1 MNLSITGA
9 RLELGRV
16 LTQQSAGRRGGHVH
30 VNLSGQQANTL
41 LHDGQAW
48 KDFSRAALGATRRA
62 IRAARAAD
70 ATFLV
75 HTSFAFV
82 DAVERG
88 AKVDEPL
95 RPGKTC
101 YSTDGHATAFEEF
114 MDAFAHRIGRPN
126 PMHLPLL
133 SPLLA
138 RLIIR
143 EEHMQQTAL
152 AMPHRAPLPRVPGWR
167 PRFPDYRTGLDQVV
181 ENLPCTP
188 SKTRTSPAS
197 PTKRRNT

>member
-1 MNLSITGA
+1 MNLSITGV
-9 RLELGRV
+9 RIELDRV
-16 LTQQSAGRRGGHVH
+16 LAQQPIGRRGGRVH

-143 EEHMQQTAL
+143 EEHMQRIAL
-152 AMPHRAPLPRVPGWR
+152 AMPHRAPAPRVPGWE
-167 PRFPDYRTGLDQVV
+167 PRFPDYRAGFDQVV
-181 ENLPCTP
+181 AAVPGAAGKTSTP
-188 SKTRTSPAS
+188 LAS
-197 PTKRRNT
+197 PTELCRP